1 MSISKKRK
9 KNKNSSKYP
18 QDDPDDHLTQST
30 VYSIV
35 TSWDTIW
42 PGGVITQEEE
52 GGLHQSLRKRM

>member
-1 MSISKKRK
+1 MSISKKKR
-9 KNKNSSKYP
+9 NKNSTKYPP
-18 QDDPDDHLTQST
+18 QDDPDDHVTQST

-35 TSWDTIW
+35 TSWETIW

>member
-18 QDDPDDHLTQST
+18 QDDPDDHVTQST

-35 TSWDTIW
+35 TSWDTI
-42 PGGVITQEEE
+42 
-52 GGLHQSLRKRM
+52 